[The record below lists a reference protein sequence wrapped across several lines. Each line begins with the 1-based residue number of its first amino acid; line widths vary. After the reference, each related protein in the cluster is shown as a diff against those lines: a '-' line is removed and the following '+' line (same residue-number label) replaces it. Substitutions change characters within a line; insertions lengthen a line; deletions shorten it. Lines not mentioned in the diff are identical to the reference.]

1 MERVWRIELQALGW
15 KPKVLPLY
23 DTRKVG
29 SAAWARTRDNRFNR
43 PTLYQLSYRGSLERM
58 RRIELLSLD
67 WQPKVIPLYDTRI
80 GGPKGNRTPDCA
92 VTGRR
97 DNRFTMGPFI

>member
-1 MERVWRIELQALGW
+1 
-15 KPKVLPLY
+15 
-23 DTRKVG
+23 
-29 SAAWARTRDNRFNR
+29 
-43 PTLYQLSYRGSLERM
+43 
-58 RRIELLSLD
+58 ELLSLD